1 MYVCIY
7 MQFVVK
13 LTSSNKLASYIATWS
28 IVKLKVLSFSVYAVR
43 FQFPLN
49 ATMAIVKQ
57 L

>member
-1 MYVCIY
+1 MYTY